1 MRKFFDT
8 NIFLYAFLDQGNGK
22 KAVAAQLIADAVRTG
37 EGWISTQVVREF
49 VNVMLK
55 KSGRPVAD
63 IKAACAV
70 FDRFKVVED
79 TMPLVLR
86 GMEIKEQYG
95 TQYFDSLII
104 ATAEKGLCEVLYS
117 EDLNNGQVYCGVR
130 AVNPFRQQV

>member
-8 NIFLYAFLDQGNGK
+8 NIFVYAFLDQGSGK
-22 KAVAAQLIADAVRTG
+22 KQVAAQLIADAVRAG
-37 EGWISTQVVREF
+37 DGWISTQVVREF

-55 KSGRPVAD
+55 KSNRSVAD
-63 IKAACAV
+63 IKAACAI

-86 GMEIKEQYG
+86 GMEVKEQYG

-117 EDLNNGQVYCGVR
+117 EDLNDGQVYCGVQ
-130 AVNPFRQQV
+130 AVNPFEQ